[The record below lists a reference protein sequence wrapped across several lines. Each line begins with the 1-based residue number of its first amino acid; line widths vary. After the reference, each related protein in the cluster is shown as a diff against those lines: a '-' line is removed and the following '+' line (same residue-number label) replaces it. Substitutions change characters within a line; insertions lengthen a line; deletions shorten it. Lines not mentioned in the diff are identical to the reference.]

1 MSTATRYRLGC
12 HVRFRPPGLWAAMAI
27 VASLVL
33 GLTLFAVGCKKSDTA
48 SPSDATAAAPAP
60 APAPTPLPV
69 PAPAPAPALAP
80 TLAPQAAVAPG
91 MINVEEFKSFAQ
103 HLAEA
108 FSHGEIDAQ
117 FPELKAKT
125 TFDLRDVDVLKTESV
140 LHPYLAVCRIKESTK
155 APNLLVDST
164 ITFSFYREAGG
175 WVLSKAVSRED
186 FNSGDNQSR
195 IGQAQEIDFA
205 NVKWIS
211 DGVADANRR

>member
-1 MSTATRYRLGC
+1 MSTATRYRLGRQIKL
-12 HVRFRPPGLWAAMAI
+12 VAI
-27 VASLVL
+27 LAGFVGFAVA
-33 GLTLFAVGCKKSDTA
+33 TFFAVGCKKSDTA
-48 SPSDATAAAPAP
+48 SPSDATAAAPTPAPAP

-69 PAPAPAPALAP
+69 PAPAPATAP
-80 TLAPQAAVAPG
+80 APQAAAAAANT
-91 MINVEEFKSFAQ
+91 INVEEFKSFAQ
-103 HLAEA
+103 RLAEA

-125 TFDLRDVDVLKTESV
+125 TFDLRDVDVLKTESA

-155 APNLLVDST
+155 APDLLVDST

-195 IGQAQEIDFA
+195 VGQAQEIDFA